1 MAGPLHP
8 WIAGPLKVLAWGLG
22 AYAALC
28 LAAFLLQRRMMYFP
42 DRSPEP
48 EALRQGVRMG
58 LAPWRDGTGRL
69 LGWRRP
75 GPGGSRPRVLVIH
88 GNAGDA
94 LDRVD
99 YLPVL
104 EAAGFEGV
112 LLEYPGY
119 GPRPGRPSEDGLVAD
134 GRAALRQLK
143 AEGPGPVFLLG
154 ESLGSGV
161 AVQVAA
167 ADPGAVAGL
176 LLVTPFARMT
186 EVASHHYPLFP
197 MRLLLRDRWDS
208 LGAIRRYPGPVAML
222 LAGRDEVVGA
232 AQGRRLAA
240 AVPGPVQ
247 VREVPWA
254 DHNGLPLGPG
264 QAPWPELLDF
274 LRAHGGMGQ

>member
-8 WIAGPLKVLAWGLG
+8 WIAGLLKALAWGFG

-28 LAAFLLQRRMMYFP
+28 LVAFLLQRRMMYFP
-42 DRSPEP
+42 ERGP
-48 EALRQGVRMG
+48 EAEAIRQAAQMG
-58 LAPWRDGTGRL
+58 LAPWRDGSGRL
-69 LGWRRP
+69 LGWRRAA
-75 GPGGSRPRVLVIH
+75 GAHSRPRILLLH

-94 LDRVD
+94 LDRAG

-119 GPRPGRPSEDGLVAD
+119 GPRDGAPSERALVAD
-134 GRAALRQLK
+134 GRAALRRLN

-161 AVQVAA
+161 AVQVATA
-167 ADPGAVAGL
+167 EPGAVAGL

-186 EVASHHYPLFP
+186 EVASRHYPLLP
-197 MRLLLRDRWDS
+197 LRLLLRDRWDS
-208 LGAIRRYPGPVAML
+208 LGAIRGYPGPVAL
-222 LAGRDEVVGA
+222 VLAGRDEVVGA

-240 AVPGPVQ
+240 AVPGPVF
-247 VREVPWA
+247 VREAPWA
-254 DHNGLPLGPG
+254 DHNGLPLEPG
-264 QAPWPELLDF
+264 QPPWPELLDF
-274 LRAHGGMGQ
+274 LRRPGGMGQ

>member
-1 MAGPLHP
+1 MAGPLSP
-8 WIAGPLKVLAWGLG
+8 WIAGPLKLLAWGLG

-42 DRSPEP
+42 DRST
-48 EALRQGVRMG
+48 EAESLRQGARMG
-58 LAPWRDGTGRL
+58 LAPWRDGTGHL

-75 GPGGSRPRVLVIH
+75 GTGGDRPRMLVIH

-94 LDRVD
+94 LGRLD

-119 GPRPGRPSEDGLVAD
+119 GPRPGRPSEGRFVAD
-134 GRAALRQLK
+134 ARAALRQLK

-167 ADPGAVAGL
+167 REPGAVAGL

-186 EVASHHYPLFP
+186 EVAARHYPFFP
-197 MRLLLRDRWDS
+197 LGLLLRDRWDS
-208 LGAIRRYPGPVAML
+208 LGAIGGYAGPVAL
-222 LAGRDEVVGA
+222 LVAGRDEVVGA

-240 AVPGPVQ
+240 AAPGPVF

-254 DHNGLPLGPG
+254 DHNGLPLEPG
-264 QAPWPELLDF
+264 QAPWPELLGF
-274 LRAHGGMGQ
+274 LRRPEGMGQ

>member
-1 MAGPLHP
+1 MAGPPP
-8 WIAGPLKVLAWGLG
+8 WVAGLLKVLAWGFG

-42 DRSPEP
+42 ERMP
-48 EALRQGVRMG
+48 EAEAIRAAARMG
-58 LAPWRDGTGRL
+58 LAPWRDREGRL

-75 GPGGSRPRVLVIH
+75 VADPARPRMLVVH

-94 LDRVD
+94 LGRVA

-119 GPRPGRPSEDGLVAD
+119 GPREGHPAESVLVAD

-143 AEGPGPVFLLG
+143 AEDSGPVLLLG

-167 ADPGAVAGL
+167 TDPDAAAGL

-208 LGAIRRYPGPVAML
+208 LGAIRRYSGPVAML

-240 AVPGPVQ
+240 AVPGPLL

-254 DHNGLPLGPG
+254 DHNGLPLGQG
-264 QAPWPELLDF
+264 QPPWPELLGF
-274 LRAHGGMGQ
+274 LRRPGGMGQ